1 MIFPALLFLCA
12 GARLPAATQAKAAPP
27 VTKAESAVEAFAPL
41 EKWRATLLAGDFKAL
56 KGMYSTNPEAKI
68 ATTENPSVALDEEVA
83 YWCDLKKNG
92 VTAMQFEI
100 VKQESL
106 RADVAR
112 IFFQA
117 VTTADTPSGKQKRY
131 GAVVQVW
138 VKQGDSWRLAASK
151 RQEFA
156 RLRQPIFPDAE
167 LYNAIADASADI
179 QQALAR
185 AAREHKRVLLV
196 FGGNWCYDCHVLEA
210 AFHSP
215 EVAPLLAPN
224 FEVVN
229 VDIGRADKNLD
240 IAKKYQVPLEKGV
253 PAIAVLESD
262 GNLLF
267 SQKNGEFEAVRK
279 LGPEELIAFLNQWKP
294 AAPPP
299 RKP

>member
-1 MIFPALLFLCA
+1 
-12 GARLPAATQAKAAPP
+12 
-27 VTKAESAVEAFAPL
+27 
-41 EKWRATLLAGDFKAL
+41 
-56 KGMYSTNPEAKI
+56 
-68 ATTENPSVALDEEVA
+68 
-83 YWCDLKKNG
+83 
-92 VTAMQFEI
+92 
-100 VKQESL
+100 
-106 RADVAR
+106 
-112 IFFQA
+112 
-117 VTTADTPSGKQKRY
+117 
-131 GAVVQVW
+131 
-138 VKQGDSWRLAASK
+138 

-167 LYNAIADASADI
+167 LYNAIADAGADI
-179 QQALAR
+179 KEALGR